1 MADSEYSDSFMPINK
16 LCTPVHDIR
25 DHRDCLGGLHG
36 TAYQPSMERARTS
49 REDEIF
55 DSIEDINEEDAS
67 KKFRVMDNS
76 WLRSTHMQYQ
86 G

>member
-16 LCTPVHDIR
+16 LCTPVHDIG

-55 DSIEDINEEDAS
+55 DSIEDINEEDAIWIY
-67 KKFRVMDNS
+67 K
-76 WLRSTHMQYQ
+76 WARSSELWTAA